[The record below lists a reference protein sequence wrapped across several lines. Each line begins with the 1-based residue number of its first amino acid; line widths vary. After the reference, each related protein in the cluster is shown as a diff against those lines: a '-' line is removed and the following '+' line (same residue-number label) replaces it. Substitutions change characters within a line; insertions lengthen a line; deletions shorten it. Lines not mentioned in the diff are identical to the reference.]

1 MSEASLRTGQPAP
14 DFELPAINREGRI
27 SLGNYR
33 GRSSVLIGLYRGLHC
48 PFCRRQIFM
57 LGRSH
62 QALLDTGVETLA
74 IVNTTPDRGRIYF
87 RHNPVPVTLAAD
99 ADTEVHAAYALPK
112 PTVTTGPSAWPESVT
127 LEQLGTARI
136 NPTGELPAALPPLA
150 ALEALNTK
158 DKFETTTA
166 DEAII
171 ARHAMQLTGHFLVD
185 RDGLIRWSH
194 IEATRGASEIAAFPT
209 PAELLAAA
217 RGLPR

>member
-1 MSEASLRTGQPAP
+1 
-14 DFELPAINREGRI
+14 
-27 SLGNYR
+27 
-33 GRSSVLIGLYRGLHC
+33 
-48 PFCRRQIFM
+48 M

-194 IEATRGASEIAAFPT
+194 IEAKRGA
-209 PAELLAAA
+209 A
-217 RGLPR
+217 RSRRFRLPPS